1 MFVGFDDD
9 TEHLGGLQALLIN
22 QSLTDTKQLRERMLH
37 NLIKLLPLF
46 SSLVAINTA
55 DGQKALQSGVDGV
68 CIIGTKKLNSKVEEP
83 RPFLREIVL
92 QDFLEKGNKLS
103 ANIGRG

>member
-1 MFVGFDDD
+1 
-9 TEHLGGLQALLIN
+9 
-22 QSLTDTKQLRERMLH
+22 MLH
-37 NLIKLLPLF
+37 NLIELLPLF

-55 DGQKALQSGVDGV
+55 DSQKALQSGVDCV
-68 CIIGTKKLNSKVEEP
+68 CIIGTEKLNGKVEEA

-92 QDFLEKGNKLS
+92 QDFLEKGNELS